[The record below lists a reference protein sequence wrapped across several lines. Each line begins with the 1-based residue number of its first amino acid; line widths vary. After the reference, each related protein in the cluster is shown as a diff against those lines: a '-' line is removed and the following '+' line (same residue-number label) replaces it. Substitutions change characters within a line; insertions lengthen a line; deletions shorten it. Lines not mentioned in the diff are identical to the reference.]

1 MYKNK
6 LKLNQEKTEF
16 IVFAS
21 NTNEKHIVA
30 NNMFLN
36 DANIPRSN
44 TVRNLGVYMDTQMN
58 MMYHINDVKKR
69 CFYYMRWIWG
79 VRHLLTTQATKY
91 VVHALVISRL
101 LDYCNSVL
109 HGLPKFAIHELQL
122 VLNAA
127 ARLVVRCSRHTSITP
142 ILKELHW
149 LPMEQRIQ
157 FKTLCMVFKALHKQ
171 APDYITEMLIPYRP
185 SRRLRS
191 SDQHLLTVP
200 RTNLKYG
207 TRAFSVA
214 APSLWNQLPAH
225 IRATESYERF
235 KVLLK
240 THLFRTAFA

>member
-21 NTNEKHIVA
+21 STNEKHIVA

-101 LDYCNSVL
+101 DYCNSVL
-109 HGLPKFAIHELQL
+109 HGLPK
-122 VLNAA
+122 
-127 ARLVVRCSRHTSITP
+127 SR
-142 ILKELHW
+142 
-149 LPMEQRIQ
+149 
-157 FKTLCMVFKALHKQ
+157 
-171 APDYITEMLIPYRP
+171 
-185 SRRLRS
+185 
-191 SDQHLLTVP
+191 
-200 RTNLKYG
+200 
-207 TRAFSVA
+207 
-214 APSLWNQLPAH
+214 
-225 IRATESYERF
+225 
-235 KVLLK
+235 
-240 THLFRTAFA
+240 